1 MKSTRHASIS
11 ILLLVPVA
19 VLMTSCGAR
28 DDGTRFVPVSFFA
41 AAGDND
47 SLARDL
53 ADYDQAYF
61 ASQIP
66 GYDIPTKYGVI
77 YGYFEN
83 ERTGEVGLKLYSL
96 VPSNKTQERLDAAE
110 EGFSEFLPRLAELHV
125 ANRPLIESLVQTG
138 REWLLSFSAQ
148 SVDEICRDETEFRLS
163 ESEYEKMR
171 ELYKVLSGANGRA
184 QSVEFEKGQYYEAHD
199 GVPETVSLF
208 YMTKYEHSLKKLTRL
223 EMSRVGEEW
232 CVRSV
237 FFGTKY
243 QIGNNPK
250 HRQN

>member
-1 MKSTRHASIS
+1 MK
-11 ILLLVPVA
+11 
-19 VLMTSCGAR
+19 
-28 DDGTRFVPVSFFA
+28 
-41 AAGDND
+41 
-47 SLARDL
+47 
-53 ADYDQAYF
+53 
-61 ASQIP
+61 
-66 GYDIPTKYGVI
+66 
-77 YGYFEN
+77 
-83 ERTGEVGLKLYSL
+83 
-96 VPSNKTQERLDAAE
+96 
-110 EGFSEFLPRLAELHV
+110 
-125 ANRPLIESLVQTG
+125 
-138 REWLLSFSAQ
+138 
-148 SVDEICRDETEFRLS
+148 
-163 ESEYEKMR
+163 

-237 FFGTKY
+237 LFGTKY